1 MIEGK
6 CPKCGKTYYGWALL
20 DPRHQSCLECKVGL
34 LITEDGKKTVQG
46 YSPFTAEEYKIK
58 LHPGAMPDS
67 EKTKNKTIKE

>member
-46 YSPFTAEEYKIK
+46 HSPFTAEEYKNTNQI
-58 LHPGAMPDS
+58 LEPCLIRRRP
-67 EKTKNKTIKE
+67 KTKL